1 MDRGPL
7 LKVEGVS
14 KHFGGVKAVD
24 NVSFEVNA
32 GEVVGIIGDNGAGKS
47 TLIKMISG
55 VYVPDEG
62 KIWFDGKETE
72 GKSPREMRE
81 MRLETIYQDLALAD
95 NLDASSNIFL
105 GREKLKNRVFKTV
118 DRGRMMD
125 GARDTL
131 KTLAFQLPNLK
142 RLTRDL
148 SGGQRQ
154 GVAIA
159 RAMHWNARF
168 LIMDEPTAAVG
179 VAGRRNIYKLV
190 GDLREKGVPVVYVT
204 PNVREAFSIVD
215 RAVVIRRGRK
225 VVERMVKETTVDEIV
240 GFIVGSRKAEE

>member
-24 NVSFEVNA
+24 NVSLEVNA

-72 GKSPREMRE
+72 GKSPRGMRE
-81 MRLETIYQDLALAD
+81 MGLETIYQDLALAD

-105 GREKLKNRVFKTV
+105 GRETVKTRFLRTV
-118 DRGRMMD
+118 DNSHMHEE
-125 GARDTL
+125 ARKTL
-131 KTLAFQLPNLK
+131 KKIALQDLDLK
-142 RLTRDL
+142 KKVRDL

-159 RAMHWNARF
+159 RAIHWNAKLF
-168 LIMDEPTAAVG
+168 IMDEPTASLDMEEVE
-179 VAGRRNIYKLV
+179 NIYKLIR
-190 GDLREKGVPVVYVT
+190 DLKKENMAIIIISHNLQDIFEVADRT
-204 PNVREAFSIVD
+204 IVL
-215 RAVVIRRGRK
+215 RLSRK
-225 VVERMVKETTVDEIV
+225 VAERIVNRTDMDEVVKLIV
-240 GFIVGSRKAEE
+240 GEV

>member
-24 NVSFEVNA
+24 NVSLEVNA

-62 KIWFDGKETE
+62 RIWFDGQETE

-81 MRLETIYQDLALAD
+81 MGLETIYQDLALAD

-105 GREKLKNRVFKTV
+105 GRE
-118 DRGRMMD
+118 
-125 GARDTL
+125 RD
-131 KTLAFQLPNLK
+131 
-142 RLTRDL
+142 
-148 SGGQRQ
+148 
-154 GVAIA
+154 
-159 RAMHWNARF
+159 
-168 LIMDEPTAAVG
+168 
-179 VAGRRNIYKLV
+179 
-190 GDLREKGVPVVYVT
+190 
-204 PNVREAFSIVD
+204 
-215 RAVVIRRGRK
+215 
-225 VVERMVKETTVDEIV
+225 
-240 GFIVGSRKAEE
+240 